1 MYLQIIDSNITFPYE
16 LRNLGRD
23 FQNISFP
30 KTLTDE
36 LLSDYGIFKVIPTP
50 KPAYDYTKNVSIG
63 TPQNIDGDWTQIWNV
78 TDATIEEIDERL
90 SDKWEEVRLERNR
103 LLSESD
109 WTQLPDSPLLDVD
122 GWKVYRQDLRDV
134 TLQQNPFQII
144 WPDKP

>member
-1 MYLQIIDSNITFPYE
+1 MYLRIIDSNITFPYE
-16 LRNLGRD
+16 LRHLGRD

-50 KPAYDYTKNVSIG
+50 KPTYDYTKNVSIG

-78 TDATIEEIDERL
+78 TDATIEEIDERI

-144 WPDKP
+144 

>member
-1 MYLQIIDSNITFPYE
+1 LQ
-16 LRNLGRD
+16 R
-23 FQNISFP
+23 
-30 KTLTDE
+30 
-36 LLSDYGIFKVIPTP
+36 YGIFKVIPTP

-78 TDATIEEIDERL
+78 TDATTEEIDERI

-109 WTQLPDSPLLDVD
+109 WTQLPDSPVLDVD
-122 GWKVYRQDLRDV
+122 VWKVYRQDLRDV

-144 WPDKP
+144 WPNKP